1 MSEVHMSFLFILHI
15 QLLGKCFWFSSKE
28 LSYTQMKTYKVITRE
43 QRGIPRRIRMYPIL
57 MDPHGHHQQKPQ
69 SWIRINPPYIHTDPS
84 WECHSILIWLVGQGH
99 PSEKWWSSSIKGWWK
114 KPNMNGKIKKLMATK
129 PPTSYTKFRRCV
141 WPRSANRSHI
151 MAAAPGRASWLS
163 PTSSGACPPIR
174 CDASPADPGVRGKTL
189 TKMGEISGGD
199 KKKVPHWKKTSFGWT
214 ESKIRDTIEY
224 HHVSPIDFS
233 IDLCFFWR

>member
-114 KPNMNGKIKKLMATK
+114 KPNMNGKIKNWWQPNHQPVIQSSGDVYGQDQPTGAT
-129 PPTSYTKFRRCV
+129 
-141 WPRSANRSHI
+141 
-151 MAAAPGRASWLS
+151 SWL
-163 PTSSGACPPIR
+163 PR
-174 CDASPADPGVRGKTL
+174 L
-189 TKMGEISGGD
+189 GERHGSLQLLRALVHPSVVTQVQQILGSGGR
-199 KKKVPHWKKTSFGWT
+199 P
-214 ESKIRDTIEY
+214 
-224 HHVSPIDFS
+224 
-233 IDLCFFWR
+233 